1 MCRPGFRVTPEG
13 NCVEEESSFIMLVKG
28 AQIID
33 VSLTPGDNTA
43 GFLTPIVGIDNGLQ
57 IDYDRKNN
65 VIFWVEGKEDD
76 DENVSSK
83 LLIDICLLFF
93 VVCCSAQFGLH
104 LMAEAIKLNFWDWIQ
119 A

>member
-1 MCRPGFRVTPEG
+1 MCKPGFRVTPEG

-76 DENVSSK
+76 DENV
-83 LLIDICLLFF
+83 C
-93 VVCCSAQFGLH
+93 
-104 LMAEAIKLNFWDWIQ
+104 
-119 A
+119 